1 MAALACLC
9 WGRKWMER
17 RTVCDWL
24 HSYNSFSDVCASCIM
39 YVGACMFTCTQL
51 WHADTRNRH
60 HSKKTCFTHFV
71 FSQNTHHS

>member
-9 WGRKWMER
+9 WGRKRMELQR

-39 YVGACMFTCTQL
+39 YVGACMFTCTYSWL
-51 WHADTRNRH
+51 PL
-60 HSKKTCFTHFV
+60 
-71 FSQNTHHS
+71 